1 MHDSSFWYQYSAV
14 GPRGGTAPLAPPSDP
29 PMTLYITTYSYII
42 LHENTC
48 GYKQKT
54 TSTDDRERLIS
65 INWCC

>member
-14 GPRGGTAPLAPPSDP
+14 GPRGARGGTAPLAPPSDP
-29 PMTLYITTYSYII
+29 PMTLYITKYSYII

-54 TSTDDRERLIS
+54 TSTGDREHLIS
-65 INWCC
+65 IN